1 MRLTNLDRT
10 RIQLSRN
17 LIKAHYCKHPQQ
29 IDSLYSNLRV
39 ANDKI
44 EQLKDPNSKLTEEER
59 QELIYSILLEQLNAT
74 RKELLAIKKKN
85 FTEVSKSRLASAS
98 PPKQRVESPD
108 MNKNTMTILE

>member
-1 MRLTNLDRT
+1 M
-10 RIQLSRN
+10 RIQPSRN
-17 LIKAHYCKHPQQ
+17 LIKAHSCKHPQLFNS
-29 IDSLYSNLRV
+29 IYSNLRV

-44 EQLKDPNSKLTEEER
+44 EQLKDPNSKLNEEER

-85 FTEVSKSRLASAS
+85 FTELSKSKSRLASAS

-108 MNKNTMTILE
+108 INKNKMTILE